1 MGDKENARGLLI
13 FLTKPL
19 VFHVAFFVFFSFI
32 CLGKFV
38 SYRLTVLLN
47 YTLIREA

>member
-19 VFHVAFFVFFSFI
+19 VFHVAFFCIFQFYLF
-32 CLGKFV
+32 G
-38 SYRLTVLLN
+38 
-47 YTLIREA
+47 